1 MMSHR
6 NLIVAASLLTFA
18 VAIHA
23 QSGQSL
29 PAHFTAFAVST
40 GDAVSRPVAD
50 TVQIDIKRW
59 SSEAES
65 QRLMS
70 VLKEKGADKM
80 LDVLREVKAVGT
92 IRTPGTLAYDLHYAH
107 YTPGED
113 GGYRILL
120 ATDRPIS

>member
-50 TVQIDIKRW
+50 TVQMDIKRW
-59 SSEAES
+59 ASEAES

-70 VLKEKGADKM
+70 VLKEKGAEKM
-80 LDVLREVKAVGT
+80 LDGLRDAKPVDT
-92 IRTPGTLAYDLHYAH
+92 IRTPGTLACYLHDAH
-107 YTPGED
+107 
-113 GGYRILL
+113 
-120 ATDRPIS
+120 S